1 MVLYADKKNV
11 AIMDSKRIFL
21 HVINGK
27 MNKVGGLTKKALW
40 MPAPS
45 TSLRTGSAGI
55 TTDVG
60 GNSQ

>member
-1 MVLYADKKNV
+1 
-11 AIMDSKRIFL
+11 MDSKRIFL